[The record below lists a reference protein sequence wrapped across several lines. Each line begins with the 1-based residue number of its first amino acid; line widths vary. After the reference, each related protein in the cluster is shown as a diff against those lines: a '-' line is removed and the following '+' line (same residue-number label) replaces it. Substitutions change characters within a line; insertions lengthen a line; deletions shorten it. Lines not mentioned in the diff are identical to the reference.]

1 MMNFNL
7 AVRLLLVLSISSL
20 FYSFTNVKEQ
30 PYVVILGIAQDGG
43 APNAALKQV
52 ESLVSYY
59 IFDKK

>member
-7 AVRLLLVLSISSL
+7 VVRLLLVLSISSM

-43 APNAALKQV
+43 APHAALKQV
-52 ESLVSYY
+52 KSFVNYY

>member
-1 MMNFNL
+1 M
-7 AVRLLLVLSISSL
+7 

-43 APNAALKQV
+43 APHAALKQV
-52 ESLVSYY
+52 KSFVNYY